1 MSLSPVPSLAVVQVL
16 DSLGDRGSDGDSR
29 NTPVKTTG
37 VYRLMLAEERRVF
50 PGDETSAP

>member
-1 MSLSPVPSLAVVQVL
+1 MSLPPVPSLAVVQVL
-16 DSLGDRGSDGDSR
+16 DSLGDGGSDGDSR